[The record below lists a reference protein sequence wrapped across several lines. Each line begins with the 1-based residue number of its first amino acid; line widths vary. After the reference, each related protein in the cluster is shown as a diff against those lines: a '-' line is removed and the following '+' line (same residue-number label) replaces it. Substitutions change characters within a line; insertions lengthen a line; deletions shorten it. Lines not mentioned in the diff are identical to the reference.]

1 MAETTIDT
9 QDVFFNLTNGIE
21 WLPLLSFGAQ
31 KCHYNYIRLQSTW
44 CEQHRWDDILADLDY
59 TFLLHLRVRG
69 IAYVFDCSQKNSLS
83 RALYQGLTWVQYA
96 LNRYWYNNGER
107 AIMKTPYD
115 KMDVTDY
122 FDKEYKKLS
131 KRTLAKLNYLKKFT
145 GYGKVYIVPH
155 CMRTTHDGDYEF
167 YDEIIQQ
174 SYCDTRSNND
184 KAR

>member
-1 MAETTIDT
+1 MVETTFDT
-9 QDVFFNLTNGIE
+9 QDMFFNLTNGIE
-21 WLPLLSFGAQ
+21 WLPLFIEAQ
-31 KCHYNYIRLQSTW
+31 SCNCKYIRLQSTW

-69 IAYVFDCSQKNSLS
+69 IAYVFDCSQKKSLS
-83 RALYQGLTWVQYA
+83 RALYQGLAWVRYA
-96 LNRYWYNNGER
+96 LNRCWYNNGER
-107 AIMKTPYD
+107 AIIKTAHG

-131 KRTLAKLNYLKKFT
+131 KRTLAKLNYLKKFK

-174 SYCDTRSNND
+174 SYCDPRSNYD